1 MDRADHTSMNWWQA
15 LILGIVEGV
24 TEYLPVSSTGHLIL
38 VAWML
43 GFADDPDQWEAV
55 GTFNIVI
62 QAGAIAAVAGLYWP
76 RIVQMVAGVLGR
88 DVDGRR
94 LAINLIIAFLPAAML
109 GPILHHRI
117 EESLFR
123 VWPVI
128 GALFVGAWLMLAV
141 ARSHKITRPRIH
153 GADRALE
160 NMQWQTALLIGFG
173 QCIAMWPG
181 TSRSMMTIVTA
192 MILGLRAKDAAEFSF
207 LLGLVTLSGAT
218 VYQGYSGGTQML
230 DQFGV
235 TPLVIGFA
243 AATVSAAI
251 AVKWLVSFLTRY
263 GVGPFGWYRMALAT
277 LLAIL
282 LLSGIAQVSVLEG
295 K

>member
-1 MDRADHTSMNWWQA
+1 MNWWQA

-38 VAWML
+38 TAWLL
-43 GFADDPDQWEAV
+43 GFADDPAAWEAV

-76 RIVQMVAGVLGR
+76 RIKQMTLGLLGR
-88 DVDGRR
+88 DAIGLR
-94 LAINLIIAFLPAAML
+94 LAVNLIIAFLPAAML
-109 GPILHHRI
+109 GPLLHSRI

-141 ARSHKITRPRIH
+141 ARSHKLNRPRMH
-153 GADRALE
+153 GADRAIDH
-160 NMQWQTALLIGFG
+160 MQWQTALLIGFG

-192 MILGLRAKDAAEFSF
+192 MILGMRAKDAAEFSF
-207 LLGLVTLSGAT
+207 LLGLITLTGAT
-218 VYQGYSGGTQML
+218 VYQAGSGGAQML
-230 DQFGV
+230 DQFGLA
-235 TPLVIGFA
+235 PLLIGFA
-243 AATVSAAI
+243 AATISAAF
-251 AVKWLVSFLTRY
+251 AVKWLVGFLTRH
-263 GVGPFGWYRMALAT
+263 GVGPFGWYRMALAGI
-277 LLAIL
+277 LAALIL
-282 LLSGIAQVSVLEG
+282 TGVAELGALE